1 MKTCESCGYQNKD
14 NAKFCASCGYNLPE
28 TTETQY
34 DFNPNND
41 YNNQQENNQTYQQPT
56 NQQNTYQPNYT
67 PTNKKNAI
75 IAIIL
80 NCIGGIFFYFL
91 AGIGQIYLGL
101 FKRGLVIGAV
111 GLAITLFNV
120 VIILIV
126 SEAVGTILSLI
137 MGIALIIYS
146 SYDAYQ
152 CTQAINEGRSIPLLF
167 GQLDI

>member
-1 MKTCESCGYQNKD
+1 MKTCQSCGYQNKD
-14 NAKFCASCGYNLPE
+14 NAKFCSSCGYNLPE
-28 TTETQY
+28 NTETQY
-34 DFNPNND
+34 DFNPDNN
-41 YNNQQENNQTYQQPT
+41 NNYQDNNQTYQQPT
-56 NQQNTYQPNYT
+56 TQPNTYQPNYT
-67 PTNKKNAI
+67 PPKKKNAI

-111 GLAITLFNV
+111 GLLITLFNV
-120 VIILIV
+120 AIILVV

-146 SYDAYQ
+146 SYDAHL
-152 CTQAINEGRSIPLLF
+152 CTQAINEGHSIPLLF
-167 GQLDI
+167 GQLDLE